1 MAKTPAISIIV
12 PVYKVEVYIK
22 QCIDSILRQTFQD
35 FEVILVD
42 DATPDNSFALCQKLY
57 GGNDKFKFV
66 RHEKNLGLGEARNTG
81 IKHAVGK
88 YIYFLDSDDF
98 ILPKTL
104 ERFYTTAEKTNAQVI
119 HAAGWYELWQDE
131 AEPILKKNL
140 KLRWNRYNQEGFL
153 TGNVIQRLENHWKN
167 YITWSMAW
175 LSFCRRDFLEQHKIE
190 FLPILSEDETFNFAL
205 FTFADKYYII
215 RDALYVYRRRTGSIM
230 TSTDLDKFSK
240 AIRSIVIG
248 ATYVQSLLEQTPK
261 FKGCELWREGI
272 MNAFFHRFFM
282 THTAAYYLDL
292 RPDPAKNAVVE
303 KTLSDFFAENAPFA
317 KFFFNGFHFY
327 RRRAEL
333 LAQGRN
339 QMMTLF
345 NRIEISERKIVFVN
359 FMGKGYGCNP
369 KYIAAEIIRQNLP
382 FELVWLVRDL
392 NEPMPAKIRKVAYG
406 SVDSIYEL
414 ATAKIIISNTKN
426 LLPFPAKKPGQYFI
440 MTWHGAT
447 GFKFIEKDAEA
458 KLSPAYV
465 RESKK
470 VSEMT
475 DLMMVE
481 SQEQFDEFRRVAWYD
496 GEILKCGLPRDD
508 IFFNHTPEFVAD
520 IRKRLN
526 VPPDNKII
534 MYAPTFRDNP
544 NTWSDVYKFDVQN
557 LLKAV
562 KKKFG
567 GKWTLFMRL
576 HPNIAATP
584 FAKNYFTNAEN
595 VINVTNYPDMQEL
608 IVVSDMAISDYSSVV
623 YDFTI
628 CNKPVFIFAKDFD
641 SYTKERGFKQLFFD
655 LPYKINR
662 TEDELFT
669 CIKNYNEKKLAP
681 ARKKFLDSVT
691 PFDKGH
697 AAEEVVKRIQAVIG
711 NQSPIVDNASVPQ
724 VLTGA
729 IDNWKVF
736 TYVREKYSAFMNE
749 LPTYKSEGD
758 TPKIFWWCWLQG
770 AENAPPLCKV
780 CLKSLFRN
788 YPDYRIN
795 IVTEKNISNFVSFP
809 EHIIKKFKEGK
820 ITRTHFSD
828 LLRLELLIN
837 HGGIWIDSTVLCTGR
852 EKDYLREPLFI
863 FQGTWRNEPAH
874 LGSSCF
880 IVSCKGNPILRTAR
894 NLIYKYWQDHDE
906 LGTGG
911 FYFLFHCMLKLAA
924 EKYPQEWAR
933 MPVFS
938 NVPVHLLQFEF
949 FKKYN
954 PDRFEQIKNMSHFH
968 KLTWKYPPALL
979 ASEKVAGTNYDYVMK
994 FLS

>member
-1 MAKTPAISIIV
+1 MAKVPAISIIV
-12 PVYKVEVYIK
+12 PVYKVELYIK
-22 QCIDSILRQTFQD
+22 QCVDSILKQTFQD

-42 DATPDNSFALCQKLY
+42 DATPDNSFKICQKLY

-81 IKHAVGK
+81 MKHAAGK

-104 ERFYTTAEKTNAQVI
+104 ERFYNAAEKTNAQVI

-153 TGNVIQRLENHWKN
+153 TDNVVQRLEKHWKD

-175 LSFCRRDFLEQHKIE
+175 LSFCRRDFLERHKIE

-205 FTFADKYYII
+205 FTFAEKYYII
-215 RDALYVYRRRTGSIM
+215 RDALYIYRRRTGSIM

-261 FKGCELWREGI
+261 FKGYELWREGM

-282 THTAAYYLDL
+282 THTAAYYMDL
-292 RPDPAKNAVVE
+292 KMDPAKNAVVE
-303 KTLSDFFAENAPFA
+303 KTLADFFAENAPFA
-317 KFFFNGFHFY
+317 KFFFNGFHLY
-327 RRRAEL
+327 RRRAEI
-333 LAQGRN
+333 LAKSRTQLSQ
-339 QMMTLF
+339 QMMTVF
-345 NRIEISERKIVFVN
+345 NRVEISERKIVFVN
-359 FMGKGYGCNP
+359 FMGRGYGCNP
-369 KYIAAEIIRQNLP
+369 KYIAAEILRQNLP

-414 ATAKIIISNTKN
+414 ATAKVIITNTKN
-426 LLPFPAKKPGQYFI
+426 LLPFPNKKPGQYFI

-465 RESKK
+465 NESKR

-481 SQEQFDEFRRVAWYD
+481 SQEQFDEFRRVAWYN

-508 IFFNHTPEFVAD
+508 IFFNHTAEFVAD

-526 VPPDNKII
+526 VPPDSKII

-544 NTWSDVYKFDVQN
+544 NTWSDVYKFDAEN
-557 LLKAV
+557 LLKV
-562 KKKFG
+562 LKKKFG
-567 GKWTLFMRL
+567 GKWTLFLRF

-584 FAKNYFTNAEN
+584 FAKNFFTNAEN

-608 IVVSDMAISDYSSVV
+608 IVISDMVISDYSSVV

-641 SYTKERGFKQLFFD
+641 TYTKERGFKQLYFD

-662 TEDELFT
+662 TEDELFA

-711 NQSPIVDNASVPQ
+711 NQNQISPPRAD
-724 VLTGA
+724 
-729 IDNWKVF
+729 
-736 TYVREKYSAFMNE
+736 YVREKYLAPMNE
-749 LPTYKSEGD
+749 LPTYKGEEI
-758 TPKIFWWCWLQG
+758 TPKVFWWCWLQG

-788 YPDYRIN
+788 YPDYKIN
-795 IVTEKNISNFVSFP
+795 VITEKNIANFVRFP
-809 EHIIKKFKEGK
+809 EHIIRKFREGK

-837 HGGIWIDSTVLCTGR
+837 HGGIWVDPTVLCTGR
-852 EKDYLREPLFI
+852 EKSYLQQPLFI
-863 FQGTWRNEPAH
+863 FQDLLQSQSDDLAFSW
-874 LGSSCF
+874 F

-894 NLIYKYWQDHDE
+894 DLLYKYWLEHDE
-906 LGTGG
+906 LVPDENL
-911 FYFLFHCMLKLAA
+911 LFKSMFKLAA
-924 EKYPQEWAR
+924 EKYPNEWSQV
-933 MPVFS
+933 PGFS
-938 NVPVHLLQFEF
+938 NIPPHILQAEF
-949 FKKYN
+949 LRKYN
-954 PDRFEQIKNMSHFH
+954 PDRFEQIKSMSHFH
-968 KLTWKYPPALL
+968 KLTLQYPPEQLTP
-979 ASEKVAGTNYDYVMK
+979 EKIAGTNYDYVMR
-994 FLS
+994 FF